1 MPAMSVAEKII
12 ALVEALQRN
21 PEAFEGMAPERRR
34 VLRETCRYV
43 AMLADPDKPGPPKA
57 GVLDDLKGGRQG

>member
-1 MPAMSVAEKII
+1 MPIAEKII
-12 ALVEALQRN
+12 ALVEALQRE
-21 PEAFEGMAPERRR
+21 PEAFEKMAPERRR

-43 AMLADPDKPGPPKA
+43 AMLADPDKPALPKA